1 MEKLSIVTTSIIL
14 MARVWSNKWNYLDW
28 CLFCFVLVS
37 FVLYLWERW
46 G

>member
-1 MEKLSIVTTSIIL
+1 MRIISEFHDYYDVVQAMGQDQTL
-14 MARVWSNKWNYLDW
+14 
-28 CLFCFVLVS
+28 LFCFVLVS